1 MHRSPS
7 TLSQVPRR
15 YRGSALLASCA
26 RRMAYTLLAVVFL
39 WCLTAWAMQW
49 W

>member
-7 TLSQVPRR
+7 TTSRGPRT
-15 YRGSALLASCA
+15 YRGSALLASCI
-26 RRMAYTLLAVVFL
+26 RRMAYMLLAIAFL
-39 WCLTAWAMQW
+39 WCLTAWALQW